1 MSKYDVN
8 IYTDQ
13 DLYEIVGYDPNNNN
27 QDLEEILI
35 EKLKSY
41 MYSQL
46 KEDRVM
52 FTFLENIYSRFYDT
66 NQTENIYTL
75 SELEN
80 ANFDKDKAHE
90 NQVAINH
97 IKAKTPLDT
106 NGYEVNV
113 YDVSKYEDP
122 ELYNLINVSPSATDS
137 EKEAKLIQLLQLY
150 KNVKTDQGIKMFTFY
165 SDIYTHFFHHTPAT
179 PADSADP
186 DTLLFQNQTNINK
199 QAPATDT
206 TDDNIKYSKTLD
218 YTPGKINPILK
229 ETYKR
234 IISIDSQYR
243 DAEYPSATD
252 FTLNITETL
261 KDVVS
266 LKLYAV
272 QIPVTWY
279 TISNSYGS
287 NYFFLKPII
296 ADTTLGIYNNPA
308 HEYIVEISPGNYSQS
323 SLTSEIHTQLQR
335 LGTIYTDVSF
345 GTTSFSYV
353 TTTAKSELTID
364 IQKVYNE
371 SYYDMI
377 IGANIKSILK
387 LENDIIIN
395 TFYSQ
400 HFNRYVDSRQN
411 PYIVNAN
418 NQQLI
423 IEQYNP
429 LNPTIA
435 INQIKIY
442 LDLSTGTGTD
452 ISNIVMDLNRKLQ
465 NCPRL
470 SKSRITTTVIGTSL
484 LLNKYEWEIHLNRYT
499 ESSVVNSK
507 LRLVFPST
515 TNDPNN
521 VGINARILWQDGFH
535 FQTSDSFTITEYK
548 SYSDVSMSQ
557 TIPISNESITFR
569 PKIDLSGGVY
579 YDQSGYNDIVLNITN
594 GSYTAPS
601 LIAHINELIANTP
614 LLYGTTFTMI
624 QPTSTTNVVKLSV
637 NINFIYT
644 TKDYRI
650 IFYDIYSFAKC
661 TKVSNS
667 YRNATAD
674 TTLGYILG
682 FKDLVEYNLV
692 RSNLGQT
699 GTFLNPDTS
708 PTYNHYTYQDSIMN
722 LNIINTIIT
731 LEGDSVL
738 SIYLY
743 NYFMIILEDF
753 NQNHLNDGLVTV
765 SKRDTS
771 VSLPSYA
778 NRKNYRACD
787 MKTTGTSSIFST
799 TSSTIS
805 TSSSFPTA
813 GLTANQVYSVEQ
825 IIATQNKSR
834 ELFNAGPFVKDMF
847 ALLPIKASGVEPG
860 SIYVEFGG
868 TLQQQERVYF
878 GPVNVNRLAVK
889 LINDKGDVVDL
900 NGANWSFQLV
910 CEQLYQKGGT
920 LV

>member
-1 MSKYDVN
+1 MSKYDVD
-8 IYTDQ
+8 IYTNPE
-13 DLYEIVGYDPNNNN
+13 LYEIVGYDPDPTKNEN
-27 QDLEEILI
+27 LEEILI

-41 MYSQL
+41 MYSKLQ
-46 KEDRVM
+46 EDRNI
-52 FTFLENIYSRFYDT
+52 FTFLENIYSHFYDT

-75 SELEN
+75 SELEKV
-80 ANFDKDKAHE
+80 NFDKDKAHA
-90 NQVAINH
+90 NKVAVDQMNAE
-97 IKAKTPLDT
+97 KPVDT
-106 NGYEVNV
+106 KGHDMNV
-113 YDVSKYEDP
+113 YDASKYTATDLP
-122 ELYNLINVSPSATDS
+122 QLLDVSPTANDN

-150 KNVKTDQGIKMFTFY
+150 KNIQTDQGKQMFKFY
-165 SDIYTHFFHHTPAT
+165 SDIYTHFFHIQPET
-179 PADSADP
+179 PADSTDP
-186 DTLLFQNQTNINK
+186 DTLLFQNQTNIK
-199 QAPATDT
+199 KDT
-206 TDDNIKYSKTLD
+206 PNDTKGNVNYSKTLD

-287 NYFFLKPII
+287 NYFFLKPID
-296 ADTTLGIYNNPA
+296 AETTLGIYNNPA
-308 HEYIVEISPGNYSQS
+308 HEYMVEINPGNYTQTN
-323 SLTSEIHTQLQR
+323 LAEEIQTKLQN
-335 LGTIYTDVSF
+335 LGTIYKDVSF
-345 GTTSFSYV
+345 GNTSFDYGGKN
-353 TTTAKSELTID
+353 AKSTLTID

-377 IGANIKSILK
+377 IGDNIKSLLK
-387 LENDIIIN
+387 LNNVSMN
-395 TFYSQ
+395 TFYSLP
-400 HFNRYVDSRQN
+400 FDKSERQD
-411 PYIVNAN
+411 PYIVDAN
-418 NQQLI
+418 NRLLI

-429 LNPTIA
+429 LYPNTALTQIEIRLDIGTSVTI
-435 INQIKIY
+435 N
-442 LDLSTGTGTD
+442 D
-452 ISNIVMDLNRKLQ
+452 IVTDLNNKLQ
-465 NCPRL
+465 NCSQL
-470 SKSRITTTVIGTSL
+470 SNSHITKNSIDNSF
-484 LLNKYEWEIHLNRYT
+484 NIYEWEIHLNRYT
-499 ESSVVNSK
+499 VSSVVNSK
-507 LRLVFPST
+507 LRLVIPST
-515 TNDPNN
+515 SDDPNN
-521 VGINARILWQDGFH
+521 SNQFIRSRILWQDGFH
-535 FQTSDSFTITEYK
+535 FQNSSRFTITEYK
-548 SYSDVSMSQ
+548 SYGDVSMSQ
-557 TIPISNESITFR
+557 TMDITNENIIFR
-569 PKIDLSGGVY
+569 PKPDVSGGVY
-579 YDQSGYNDIVLNITN
+579 YNKDGYNDIILSITN
-594 GSYTAPS
+594 GSYTVS
-601 LIAHINELIANTP
+601 TLIAHINNLIAHTS
-614 LLYGTTFTMI
+614 LLYGTTFTA
-624 QPTSTTNVVKLSV
+624 TTTVVNLSV

-650 IFYDIYSFAKC
+650 IFYDIFSFTTC
-661 TKVSNS
+661 TKASNS

-682 FKDLVEYNLV
+682 FKDRVEYNLLMTNV
-692 RSNLGQT
+692 GQTT

-708 PTYNHYTYQDSIMN
+708 PTNNKYSYIDYLVVNE
-722 LNIINTIIT
+722 NIINTKIT

-743 NYFMIILEDF
+743 NYFMIILDDF

-787 MKTTGTSSIFST
+787 LKTTGTKSTSSLFST
-799 TSSTIS
+799 TL
-805 TSSSFPTA
+805 TSSSFPTT

-834 ELFNAGPFVKDMF
+834 DLFNAGPFIKDMF

-860 SIYVEFGG
+860 TIYVEFGG